1 MAGDRVEVPLDDHRG
16 ALLPDGRARPVE
28 AVERRALVEQE
39 SLVGIDVFA
48 LLVVSHRTG
57 AESDRPAA
65 PVADGDEQAVP
76 ETVPETPVVLG
87 DQTGRDGLV
96 LAEALLSQ
104 VAEEALAVVRRG
116 SGPAP
121 ISRPFGDAALG

>member
-1 MAGDRVEVPLDDHRG
+1 MAGDGVEVPLDDHRR

-28 AVERRALVEQE
+28 AVERGALAEQE
-39 SLVGIDVFA
+39 GLVGIDVFA

-65 PVADGDEQAVP
+65 PVADGDDQAVP

-96 LAEALLSQ
+96 LVEALLSK
-104 VAEEALAVVRRG
+104 V
-116 SGPAP
+116 
-121 ISRPFGDAALG
+121 